1 MIPLWLRRAIE
12 RKPNR
17 PRMTSFEHLSD
28 EELENVLAE
37 TRVRLDLL
45 EGLTNG
51 FARQG
56 AEAEVLRS
64 LQSEERTKLKGETLK
79 AITQL
84 RRECRRREGFRAG

>member
-45 EGLTNG
+45 EGL
-51 FARQG
+51 
-56 AEAEVLRS
+56 